1 MRPFLRCALCPSS
14 AAFTCAS
21 VALGTSSAPQAQFFP
36 LSSRRATRSATAYRC
51 AEIHPQR
58 SRRPSLSLALAL
70 CFPSCRSPR
79 VAIDTRRASASRAS
93 RSLTPRLAR
102 GTHEPAVLMLIIARA
117 FFWFSFFSPLPL
129 PGAAGF
135 KKYGPAHQGRG
146 IACAVLE
153 TRILGRVP
161 GGTCRPAGAVPQAPS
176 ARRRREIFRGGAG
189 GGRFGGQRGGQGRK
203 MAVCAIN

>member
-21 VALGTSSAPQAQFFP
+21 GALGTSSAPQAQFFP

-70 CFPSCRSPR
+70 RFPSCRSPR
-79 VAIDTRRASASRAS
+79 VAIDTRRASARAS

-102 GTHEPAVLMLIIARA
+102 GTHEPAVLLIIARA
-117 FFWFSFFSPLPL
+117 FFSGFPFFLPCT
-129 PGAAGF
+129 F
-135 KKYGPAHQGRG
+135 PA
-146 IACAVLE
+146 
-153 TRILGRVP
+153 
-161 GGTCRPAGAVPQAPS
+161 PQALKIW
-176 ARRRREIFRGGAG
+176 ARQSGPRYCVYCTGTHT
-189 GGRFGGQRGGQGRK
+189 FGGCR
-203 MAVCAIN
+203 

>member
-102 GTHEPAVLMLIIARA
+102 GTHEPAVLLIIARA

-135 KKYGPAHQGRG
+135 KKYGPAHRGRG
-146 IACAVLE
+146 IACTVLE
-153 TRILGRVP
+153 RTP
-161 GGTCRPAGAVPQAPS
+161 SAGAGRHPPPRRGSAAGTLLAPQA
-176 ARRRREIFRGGAG
+176 EIFRGGAG
-189 GGRFGGQRGGQGRK
+189 GGRFGGHMGRCGPK
-203 MAVCAIN
+203 NGI